1 MKRILRKIYCFIL
14 YQAYYRKNLL
24 ARITD
29 LDRRLAALESRPN
42 AKKEAMTIST
52 GRQ

>member
-29 LDRRLAALESRPN
+29 LDQRLAALESSKGSKP
-42 AKKEAMTIST
+42 KAMSVKM
-52 GRQ
+52 GAQ